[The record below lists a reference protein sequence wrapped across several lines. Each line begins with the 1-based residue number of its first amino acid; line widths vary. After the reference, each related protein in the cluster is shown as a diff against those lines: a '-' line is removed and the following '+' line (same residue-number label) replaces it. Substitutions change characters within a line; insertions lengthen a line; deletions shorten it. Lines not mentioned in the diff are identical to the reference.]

1 MRMYGSVLM
10 VLLCS
15 VAMAPRAGAQTSHA
29 ATPSA
34 IDAALQQHVAAS
46 DADRQA
52 VLQLLEREEI
62 RAVAGSA
69 GVNLKTA
76 VDAVATMNA
85 ADLAQ
90 VAAQARQVE
99 QALAGGQSRITIST
113 TLLIIG
119 LLLLIVLILAL
130 K

>member
-1 MRMYGSVLM
+1 MRTYASVLM

-15 VAMAPRAGAQTSHA
+15 LAVVPGASAQASHA
-29 ATPSA
+29 APPSA

-52 VLQLLEREEI
+52 VLQLLERDEI
-62 RAVAGSA
+62 KAVAGSA
-69 GVNLKTA
+69 GIDLKKA
-76 VDAVATMNA
+76 IDGVATMNA
-85 ADLAQ
+85 TDLAQ

-99 QALAGGQSRITIST
+99 QSLAGGQSRITIST
-113 TLLIIG
+113 TLLIIA